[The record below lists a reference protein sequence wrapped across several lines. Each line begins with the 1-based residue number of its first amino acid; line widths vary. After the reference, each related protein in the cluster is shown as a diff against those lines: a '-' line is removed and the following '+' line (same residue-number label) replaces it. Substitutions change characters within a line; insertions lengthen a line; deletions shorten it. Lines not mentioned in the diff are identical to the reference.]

1 MTTFKTIAKYEHNG
15 LCSKVVQET
24 QNKFVV
30 IFNDISFC
38 FDNSYNAFLKAR
50 EVVGK
55 DLCGY
60 QYK

>member
-1 MTTFKTIAKYEHNG
+1 MIVIKTIAKYEHNG
-15 LCSKVVQET
+15 LCSEVVQEN

-30 IFNDISFC
+30 IFNEFCFC

-60 QYK
+60 EYK

>member
-1 MTTFKTIAKYEHNG
+1 MTASKSIAKYEHNG
-15 LCSKVVQET
+15 LCSEVVQEN

-30 IFNDISFC
+30 LFNELSFS

-60 QYK
+60 KYK